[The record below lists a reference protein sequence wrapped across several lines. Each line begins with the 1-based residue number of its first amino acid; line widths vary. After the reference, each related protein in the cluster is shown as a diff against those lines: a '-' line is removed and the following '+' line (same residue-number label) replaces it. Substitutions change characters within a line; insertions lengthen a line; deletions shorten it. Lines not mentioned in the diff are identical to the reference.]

1 MAQPIDDIE
10 LAWSS
15 LRDSADTSGWRSI
28 SIATVGSCSLRAG
41 RSFPDKSEALLAGF
55 ASSTVPAA
63 EKLPE
68 GQGFTVARVEPTGD
82 GMTWLALT
90 RNPHGSLELFGAM
103 VADVVNAMAHES
115 GADEQRL
122 LRIFLGRIRAW
133 QEFMRKGAQALS
145 PEAEIGLI
153 GELTLLRA
161 IIEAGAPQAQ
171 AIESWV
177 GPLDGVQDFEIGAGA
192 MEVKATLSA
201 AGFPAKIGSLEQLDD
216 STRQPLFVAAA
227 RMRQTDSGLSLP
239 EFVEAMRMAIKGD
252 AEAERLLSERLLAAG
267 YFDAHAD
274 RYPRRFALAG
284 IRVVEVGEGFPRLT
298 SGTAP
303 AGIMRAMYEIDLD
316 KAPGDNVGVAGALKK
331 LGAIQE

>member
-1 MAQPIDDIE
+1 MAQPIDGIE

-15 LRDSADTSGWRSI
+15 LRDCADTSGWRSI
-28 SIATVGSCSLRAG
+28 SIATVGACALRAG

-55 ASSTVPAA
+55 ASSAVPAA

-68 GQGFTVARVEPTGD
+68 GQGFAVTRADPNHD

-90 RNPHGSLELFGAM
+90 RNPQGSLELFGAM
-103 VADVVNAMAHES
+103 VADVLNAMGHES

-122 LRIFLGRIRAW
+122 LRVFLGRIRAW

-145 PEAEIGLI
+145 PEVEIGLI

-161 IIEAGAPQAQ
+161 IIDAGVPSAV

-177 GPLDGVQDFEIGAGA
+177 GPLDGIQDFELGTGAL
-192 MEVKATLSA
+192 EVKATLSA
-201 AGFPAKIGSLEQLDD
+201 AGFPAKIGSLKQLDD
-216 STRQPLFVAAA
+216 STRQPLFVAGV
-227 RMRQTDSGLSLP
+227 RLRQADRGQNLP
-239 EFVEAMRMAIKGD
+239 EFVEARRLAIKGE

-284 IRVVEVGEGFPRLT
+284 TRVVEVDDRFPRLT
-298 SGTAP
+298 SGTVP
-303 AGIMRAMYEIDLD
+303 AGIMMAMYEIDLD
-316 KAPGDNVGVAGALKK
+316 KVPVDNVGAEGALKK
-331 LGAIQE
+331 LGAI

>member
-10 LAWSS
+10 IAWSS

-28 SIATVGSCSLRAG
+28 SIATVGACSLRAG
-41 RSFPDKSEALLAGF
+41 RCFPDKSEALLAGF

-68 GQGFTVARVEPTGD
+68 GQGFAVARVDPTGD
-82 GMTWLALT
+82 GMTWFALT
-90 RNPHGSLELFGAM
+90 RNPQGSLELFGAM
-103 VADVVNAMAHES
+103 VADVVNAMGHES

-122 LRIFLGRIRAW
+122 LRVFLGRIRAW

-153 GELTLLRA
+153 GELALLRA
-161 IIEAGAPQAQ
+161 IIDAGVAPAL

-177 GPLDGVQDFEIGAGA
+177 GPLDGVQDFEIGTGA
-192 MEVKATLSA
+192 LEVKATLSA
-201 AGFPAKIGSLEQLDD
+201 AGFPANIGSLEQLDD
-216 STRQPLFVAAA
+216 STRQPLFVAGA
-227 RMRQTDSGLSLP
+227 RLRQTDSGQNLP
-239 EFVEAMRMAIKGD
+239 EFVEAMRLAIKGE
-252 AEAERLLSERLLAAG
+252 AEADRLLSERLLAAG

-284 IRVVEVGEGFPRLT
+284 IRVVEVGDGFPRLT

-303 AGIMRAMYEIDLD
+303 AGIMRAMYEIDFD
-316 KAPGDNVGVAGALKK
+316 KAPGDNVGAEGALKK
-331 LGAIQE
+331 LGAI

>member
-1 MAQPIDDIE
+1 MARPIDDIE

-15 LRDSADTSGWRSI
+15 LRDSADASGWRSI
-28 SIATVGSCSLRAG
+28 PIANVGACSLRAG

-68 GQGFTVARVEPTGD
+68 GQGFAVARIDPVGD

-90 RNPHGSLELFGAM
+90 RKPQGSLELFGAM
-103 VADVVNAMAHES
+103 VADVVDAMNREP

-122 LRIFLGRIRAW
+122 LRVFLGRIRAW

-145 PEAEIGLI
+145 PEAEIGLV

-161 IIEAGAPQAQ
+161 SIEAGAPRAQ

-177 GPLDGVQDFEIGAGA
+177 GPLDGIQDFEVGTGA

-216 STRQPLFVAAA
+216 STRQPLFVAAV
-227 RMRQTDSGLSLP
+227 RLRQTDSGLSLP
-239 EFVEAMRMAIKGD
+239 EVVDAMRVVIKGE
-252 AEAERLLSERLLAAG
+252 AEAERLLSERLLAGG

-274 RYPRRFALAG
+274 RYPRRFALGG
-284 IRVVEVGEGFPRLT
+284 IRVVEVGENFPRLT
-298 SGTAP
+298 PGTAP
-303 AGIMRAMYEIDLD
+303 AGIIRAMYEIDLD
-316 KAPGDNVGVAGALKK
+316 KAPGDDIGVEGALKK
-331 LGAIQE
+331 LGAI